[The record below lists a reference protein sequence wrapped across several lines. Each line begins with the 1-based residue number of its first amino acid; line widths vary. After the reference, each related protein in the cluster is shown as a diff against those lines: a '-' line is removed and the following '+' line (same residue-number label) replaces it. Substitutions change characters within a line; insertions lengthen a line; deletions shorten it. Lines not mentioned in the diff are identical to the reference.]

1 MGQLQLSAYGAIALL
16 VAYFL
21 YSKAARLTA
30 DSRFQKAYG
39 CLPAKKY
46 PQRDRILG
54 LDMFFQRLKNGKN
67 NNSLLRAIERFQK
80 AGNTFSFRLMGQTM
94 FATIDP
100 ENVKT
105 ILATQFEDFDLGQ
118 RLALWAPLAG
128 AGIFTTDGAHWE
140 VSNLFLGLLEYFP

>member
-1 MGQLQLSAYGAIALL
+1 
-16 VAYFL
+16 
-21 YSKAARLTA
+21 
-30 DSRFQKAYG
+30 
-39 CLPAKKY
+39 
-46 PQRDRILG
+46 
-54 LDMFFQRLKNGKN
+54 
-67 NNSLLRAIERFQK
+67 
-80 AGNTFSFRLMGQTM
+80 MGQTM

-140 VSNLFLGLLEYFP
+140 VSNLFLGLL